1 MTFTVAIR
9 TAPIRGLRLFTIHT
23 GARKFRQFF
32 MYVILEFCRSKIL
45 YVFLEPRSASSER
58 F

>member
-1 MTFTVAIR
+1 MIFTVAIR
-9 TAPIRGLRLFTIHT
+9 TAPISGLRLFTIHK
-23 GARKFRQFF
+23 GARKVRQVF
-32 MYVILEFCRSKIL
+32 MSFLSFADPKY